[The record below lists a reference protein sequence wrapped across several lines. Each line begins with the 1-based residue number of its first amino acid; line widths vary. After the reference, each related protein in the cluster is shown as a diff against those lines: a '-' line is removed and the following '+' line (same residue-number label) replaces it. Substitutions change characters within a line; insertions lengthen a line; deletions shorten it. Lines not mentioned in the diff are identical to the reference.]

1 MSLEHPLSRLAAGHH
16 LTADECHAAISTV
29 MDGQASEVEI
39 AALLTALRIKGETT
53 DEIVGAAR
61 AMRERVQRI
70 PLDDSASAAAEH
82 LLDTCGTGGDELH
95 TFNISTATAFVAVAA
110 GIKVAKHGNRGVSS
124 KSGSADVLEQLGV
137 NVNLSATAIAQCVR
151 EVGIGFCFAPLLH
164 GAMKH
169 AAPVRK
175 QLKFRTI
182 FNLLGPLTNPACAQ
196 FQLIGA
202 SRVTVAEKLAGALAR
217 LGTRHALVVCGADQL
232 DEVSLWGETTVFE
245 VRQGQVERQHW
256 TAARLQLPEC
266 DVQTLRVD
274 TPAESAALIRRV
286 FAGEPGPARDIVLA
300 NATAALLAADAAPD
314 LSSARQLAEE
324 TLKSGKAAEVLCQLA
339 ALSHQLA

>member
-1 MSLEHPLSRLAAGHH
+1 
-16 LTADECHAAISTV
+16 
-29 MDGQASEVEI
+29 
-39 AALLTALRIKGETT
+39 
-53 DEIVGAAR
+53 
-61 AMRERVQRI
+61 MRERVQRI
-70 PLDDSASAAAEH
+70 PLQATDGSDWH
-82 LLDTCGTGGDELH
+82 LLDTCGTGGDELQ

-124 KSGSADVLEQLGV
+124 KSGSADVLEHLGV
-137 NVNLSATAIAQCVR
+137 NVNLSAGAVAQCVQ

-182 FNLLGPLTNPACAQ
+182 FNLLGPLTNPAGAQ

-202 SRVTVAEKLAGALAR
+202 SRVAVAEKLAHALAR

-245 VRQGQVERQHW
+245 VRQQQVERHLW
-256 TAARLQLPEC
+256 TSALLQLSEC
-266 DVQTLRVD
+266 DVQTLRVES
-274 TPAESAALIRRV
+274 PAESAALIRRV
-286 FAGEPGPARDIVLA
+286 LAGEQGAARDIVLA

-314 LSSARQLAEE
+314 LSAARKLAEE
-324 TLKSGKAAEVLCQLA
+324 TLESGRAAEVLRQLA
-339 ALSHQLA
+339 TLSHGLS